1 MTFKLQTD
9 SPTVNLIAECNSKSR
24 IEPDDNENRN
34 RDVLLIPSDT
44 ESETAEKVTLT
55 DELDITFSQI
65 LFRNV
70 IASLTNRYLTLR
82 QVRECGTAFWLNMRA
97 DVMMGNYYHQRWRDY
112 HGEGVTACVYQK
124 MAIPSD
130 LRDSYVDIFHA
141 THTVKQEL
149 PQLWSGRGDFTS
161 IDPSLKKPKNLF
173 HNW

>member
-9 SPTVNLIAECNSKSR
+9 SPTVNLIAECNSKSP

-82 QVRECGTAFWLNMRA
+82 QVRECGTAF
-97 DVMMGNYYHQRWRDY
+97 
-112 HGEGVTACVYQK
+112 
-124 MAIPSD
+124 
-130 LRDSYVDIFHA
+130 
-141 THTVKQEL
+141 
-149 PQLWSGRGDFTS
+149 
-161 IDPSLKKPKNLF
+161 
-173 HNW
+173 